1 MEKLETEYPEIS
13 KSALMK
19 DMETL
24 IDKLASDA
32 LQFHEDT
39 KEMLDQVNEL
49 RGLFNKVVQGS

>member
-1 MEKLETEYPEIS
+1 MEKLETEYPKIS
-13 KSALMK
+13 KSVLIK

-49 RGLFNKVVQGS
+49 RSLFNKVMQDS